1 MLSPIVRI
9 QGVRKYKKKRLTLNM
24 FTDAQLEYFLRGVER
39 LFLRRYRNFFLNHG
53 FLNLLKKNSLF

>member
-24 FTDAQLEYFLRGVER
+24 FTEAQLEYFLRGVETY
-39 LFLRRYRNFFLNHG
+39 FHGGIKIFF
-53 FLNLLKKNSLF
+53 